1 LEPVIGYLTSETVLE
16 PGGAF
21 DARGTKDLRVD
32 AELAVEVGVDG
43 LPTRYGGAFDAR
55 ATKEL
60 RVDAELAVEVGDGY
74 ARYGAALELVD
85 VARPPYDFES
95 IVAENIWHRGVVF
108 GPLRSDPPASE
119 LEAVVRINGGC
130 PESARTRESSAE
142 TIRIVAGLLAEIGER
157 LELGDRIICGSLV
170 HVRVA
175 PGDAVAVDL
184 GALGR
189 VEVAIS

>member
-43 LPTRYGGAFDAR
+43 SPT
-55 ATKEL
+55 
-60 RVDAELAVEVGDGY
+60 
-74 ARYGAALELVD
+74 RYGAALELVD

-95 IVAENIWHRGVVF
+95 IVAEDIWHRGVVF

>member
-43 LPTRYGGAFDAR
+43 LPTRYG
-55 ATKEL
+55 
-60 RVDAELAVEVGDGY
+60 
-74 ARYGAALELVD
+74 AALELVD

-95 IVAENIWHRGVVF
+95 IVAQNIWHRGVVF
-108 GPLRSDPPASE
+108 GPLRPDPASE

-130 PESARTRESSAE
+130 PKSARTRESSAE